1 MASGR
6 YSDPRPHAGDPAL
19 APQNHAGDPAL
30 APQNIDS
37 DSDAD
42 GQQEDGSDTTHL
54 FELTRYEGPLPS
66 PKTLADFEKAYPGAA
81 EWILTE
87 ALAAASHARTI
98 ETKAIAMQATDDL
111 LVRLLPFAA
120 VTILIAASVLIA
132 VFASP
137 VLGGTAFLA
146 TLASVVTA
154 YIKSQR
160 EG

>member
-1 MASGR
+1 LASGR
-6 YSDPRPHAGDPAL
+6 YSDNRPHAGDPKVV
-19 APQNHAGDPAL
+19 PHDIDP
-30 APQNIDS
+30 
-37 DSDAD
+37 DASG

-54 FELTRYEGPLPS
+54 IELTRYDDPLPS

-87 ALAAASHARTI
+87 ARAAASHARNI
-98 ETKAIAMQATDDL
+98 EAKAIAMQATDDL

-154 YIKSQR
+154 YLKSQSA
-160 EG
+160 G